1 MLSKSIFPTGVQVVR
16 EGLIVLGGVLLAA
29 FVLSR
34 FPGLRDWVTAQSIV
48 VKDSKNNVLY

>member
-16 EGLIVLGGVLLAA
+16 EGFIVLGGVLLAA